1 MPATNS
7 PSTDGDAAQ
16 AGGTDRESIGHQY
29 RLGVDIGGTF
39 TDATLIDEGTG
50 AVYISKSATTPK
62 NLVLGFKKAARA
74 AMRKA
79 SIMPCDIR
87 YLVHATTVATNS
99 IIEGQ
104 VATTAFIT
112 TSGFRDLLEIARQVR
127 PTLYDLMFEKP
138 QPLVPRDMCFEVAER
153 IDASGRVLV
162 PLNEQ
167 EVRRLAAQIR
177 EQGVETIAVCF
188 LHSYLNPAHE
198 TRVGEILAEELPE
211 VGVSLSSSVA
221 PEIRE
226 YVRASTTVINA
237 SIKPTVSRYLR
248 GIEAEL
254 REMGVPGELLVMQSS
269 GGVFTFPA
277 AIEKPVF
284 MVESGPAAGVIA
296 ANYVGDNLGYRDI
309 MSFDMGGTTAKA
321 GLIQDG
327 RPRVTKDYEVGS
339 VARSTVGGSRAAGYP
354 IRTPVIDLVEV
365 GAGGGSIAWIDS
377 GGTLRVGP
385 QSAGADPG
393 PVCYSKGGEEPTVTD
408 ANLVLGRL
416 NPAYFLGGEIRL
428 DIDGARRAIE
438 EKCAQPLGMDAV
450 EAAHGIVEI
459 ANAAMVNALRLV
471 SVQRG
476 LDPRD
481 FALVAFGGAGPLHA
495 NRLAEE
501 IEVPLTVIPISPGAT
516 SAIGLLVTDLTHDYA
531 TSFIQR
537 SDVADLAAIEDA
549 FRQLEEPGRTA
560 LEREGVKPQQMLLRR
575 QLEMRYVGQS
585 FELLIPLPE
594 SGQRA
599 LKMDDAVSRFHED
612 HQATYGTSTPDGPVE
627 IVNLRVTAVG
637 RIAKPKL
644 REIGRAGGEVTSA
657 QKATR
662 QVFFS
667 ETRGMIECPIYDR
680 YALGAEMVVA
690 GPAVVEE
697 ADSTTVIHPG
707 YEALVDRFGNLLLS
721 KATRTPASRIAG

>member
-1 MPATNS
+1 MPATDRPFS
-7 PSTDGDAAQ
+7 DGNEAQ
-16 AGGTDRESIGHQY
+16 AGRPGRESVGSQF

-39 TDATLIDEGTG
+39 TDATLIDEATG
-50 AVYISKSATTPK
+50 AVYVAKSSTTPED
-62 NLVLGFKKAARA
+62 LVIGFKNAASA
-74 AMRKA
+74 VVGQA
-79 SIMPCDIR
+79 SVTPRDIR
-87 YLVHATTVATNS
+87 YLVHATTVATNA
-99 IIEGQ
+99 IIEGR

-112 TSGFRDLLEIARQVR
+112 TAGFRDLLEIARQVR

-138 QPLVPRDMCFEVAER
+138 RPLVPRHLCFEVLER
-153 IDASGRVLV
+153 VDASGRVQVGLK
-162 PLNEQ
+162 E
-167 EVRRLAAQIR
+167 EEIRGLAALIR
-177 EQGVETIAVCF
+177 DQGVEAVAVCL
-188 LHSYLNPAHE
+188 LHSYVNPIHE
-198 TRVGEILAEELPE
+198 TWIGGILAAELPG
-211 VGVSLSSSVA
+211 VRVSLSSRVA

-237 SIKPTVSRYLR
+237 VIQPTVSRYLR
-248 GIEAEL
+248 GLEEEL
-254 REMGVPGELLVMQSS
+254 RELGVTGEHLVMQSS

-284 MVESGPAAGVIA
+284 MVESGPAAGVVA
-296 ANYVGDNLGYRDI
+296 ARYVGDNLGYRQVI
-309 MSFDMGGTTAKA
+309 SFDMGGTTAKA
-321 GLIQDG
+321 GLIQNG

-393 PVCYSKGGEEPTVTD
+393 PVCYGKGGEEPTVTD

-416 NPAYFLGGEIRL
+416 NPAYFLGGKIGL
-428 DIDGARRAIE
+428 DTDGARQAIE
-438 EKCAQPLGMDAV
+438 EKCARPLGMDPV

-501 IEVPLTVIPISPGAT
+501 IEVPVTVIPISPGTT

-537 SDVADLAAIEDA
+537 TDAADLAAIEDA
-549 FRQLEEPGRTA
+549 FRQLEEQGRSA
-560 LEREGVKPQQMLLRR
+560 LDREGVKPRQMLLRR

-585 FELLIPLPE
+585 FELVIPLPDGGPRTLGIGE
-594 SGQRA
+594 
-599 LKMDDAVSRFHED
+599 LVSRFHED

-637 RIAKPKL
+637 RIEKPKL
-644 REIGRAGGEVTSA
+644 REIGSAGGDVA
-657 QKATR
+657 AARKAVR
-662 QVFFS
+662 PVYFS
-667 ETRGMIECPIYDR
+667 ENGEMIDCPIYDR
-680 YALGAEMVVA
+680 YALGAEMLVE

-697 ADSTTVIHPG
+697 VDSTTLIHPG

-721 KATRTPASRIAG
+721 KAKRAPTSGVAG

>member
-1 MPATNS
+1 MSRTTRRSAGS
-7 PSTDGDAAQ
+7 DAARD
-16 AGGTDRESIGHQY
+16 GRPGRESIGSQF

-39 TDATLIDEGTG
+39 TDATLIDEATG
-50 AVYISKSATTPK
+50 AVYVAKSATTPH
-62 NLVLGFKKAARA
+62 NLALGFKNAASA

-79 SIMPCDIR
+79 SVMPGDIR
-87 YLVHATTVATNS
+87 YLVHATTVATNA
-99 IIEGQ
+99 IIEGR

-112 TSGFRDLLEIARQVR
+112 TEGFRDLLEIARQVR

-138 QPLVPRDMCFEVAER
+138 RPLVPRDMCFEVAER

-162 PLNEQ
+162 PLNEE

-177 EQGVETIAVCF
+177 EQGVEAIAVCF

-198 TRVGEILAEELPE
+198 SRVGEILAAELPE
-211 VGVSLSSSVA
+211 VRVSLSSSVA

-237 SIKPTVSRYLR
+237 SIQPTVSRYLR
-248 GIEAEL
+248 GIEEEL

-393 PVCYSKGGEEPTVTD
+393 PVCYAKGGEAPTVTD

-416 NPAYFLGGEIRL
+416 NPEYFLGGEIRL
-428 DIDGARRAIE
+428 DIDGARQAIE
-438 EKCAQPLGMDAV
+438 ETCARPLGMDAV
-450 EAAHGIVEI
+450 EAAQGIIEI
-459 ANAAMVNALRLV
+459 ANAAMVNALRVV

-476 LDPRD
+476 LDPRE
-481 FALVAFGGAGPLHA
+481 FALV
-495 NRLAEE
+495 
-501 IEVPLTVIPISPGAT
+501 
-516 SAIGLLVTDLTHDYA
+516 GLW
-531 TSFIQR
+531 R
-537 SDVADLAAIEDA
+537 
-549 FRQLEEPGRTA
+549 GR
-560 LEREGVKPQQMLLRR
+560 
-575 QLEMRYVGQS
+575 
-585 FELLIPLPE
+585 
-594 SGQRA
+594 
-599 LKMDDAVSRFHED
+599 
-612 HQATYGTSTPDGPVE
+612 
-627 IVNLRVTAVG
+627 
-637 RIAKPKL
+637 
-644 REIGRAGGEVTSA
+644 
-657 QKATR
+657 
-662 QVFFS
+662 
-667 ETRGMIECPIYDR
+667 
-680 YALGAEMVVA
+680 
-690 GPAVVEE
+690 
-697 ADSTTVIHPG
+697 
-707 YEALVDRFGNLLLS
+707 
-721 KATRTPASRIAG
+721 PASREPAGRGD

>member
-1 MPATNS
+1 MPLTIR
-7 PSTDGDAAQ
+7 PSVDGDAAQ
-16 AGGTDRESIGHQY
+16 SGRPEGESNGPQY

-39 TDATLIDEGTG
+39 TDATLIDEATG
-50 AVYISKSATTPK
+50 AVYVSKSATTPE
-62 NLVLGFKKAARA
+62 NLVLGFKNSASA
-74 AMRKA
+74 AMRQA
-79 SIMPCDIR
+79 SKTPGDIR

-99 IIEGQ
+99 IIEGR
-104 VATTAFIT
+104 VARTAFVT
-112 TSGFRDLLEIARQVR
+112 TRGFRDLLEIARQVR

-138 QPLVPRDMCFEVAER
+138 RPLVPRDMCFEVTER
-153 IDASGRVLV
+153 LDAYGNVQV
-162 PLNEQ
+162 PLDEL
-167 EVRRLAAQIR
+167 EVRRIAAQIR
-177 EQGVETIAVCF
+177 DRGVEAIAVCF

-198 TRVGEILAEELPE
+198 IRVGEILAAELPE
-211 VGVSLSSSVA
+211 TRVSLSSSVA

-237 SIKPTVSRYLR
+237 IIQPTVSGYLR
-248 GIEAEL
+248 GLEDEL
-254 REMGVPGELLVMQSS
+254 RSMGVRGEFLVMQSS
-269 GGVFTFPA
+269 GGIFTFPA

-296 ANYVGDNLGYRDI
+296 ANYVGDYLGYRDI
-309 MSFDMGGTTAKA
+309 ISFDMGGTTAKA
-321 GLIQDG
+321 GLIQNG
-327 RPRVTKDYEVGS
+327 RPRVTKDYEVGA
-339 VARSTVGGSRAAGYP
+339 VARPTVGGSRAAGYP

-393 PVCYSKGGEEPTVTD
+393 PVCYAKGGEEPTVTD

-416 NPAYFLGGEIRL
+416 NPEYFLGGEIRL
-428 DIDGARRAIE
+428 DIAGARRAIE
-438 EKCAQPLGMDAV
+438 ERCARPLGMDAV
-450 EAAHGIVEI
+450 EAARGIVEI

-501 IEVPLTVIPISPGAT
+501 IQAPVTVIPISPGTT

-537 SDVADLAAIEDA
+537 TDAADLTAIENA
-549 FRQLEEPGRTA
+549 FRQLEEQGRSA
-560 LEREGVKPQQMLLRR
+560 LEREGVNPQQILLRR

-585 FELLIPLPE
+585 FELVIALPE
-594 SGQRA
+594 GGPQMSELGEV
-599 LKMDDAVSRFHED
+599 VSRFHED
-612 HQATYGTSTPDGPVE
+612 HQATYGTSTPGGPVE
-627 IVNLRVTAVG
+627 IVNLRVTAIG
-637 RIAKPKL
+637 RIEKPKL
-644 REIGRAGGEVTSA
+644 REIGRAGGDVASA
-657 QKATR
+657 RKAVR
-662 QVFFS
+662 PVFFP
-667 ETRGMIECPIYDR
+667 ETRGMIDCPIYDR
-680 YALGAEMVVA
+680 HSLGAEMVVE

-707 YEALVDRFGNLLLS
+707 YEVKVDRFGNLLLGNV
-721 KATRTPASRIAG
+721 TRL